1 MGSSMPVRFE
11 VDAGVALITL
21 DRPEA
26 LNAIDLEMQDALVAA
41 WQRFRDD
48 EALRVAVL
56 SGAGDRAFCAGVDV
70 KRMGELYA
78 SVPPHRRREEWN
90 RRPGIGGIT
99 RNLDVGKP
107 VVAAIHGHC
116 VGAGLELAL
125 ACDLRYASQEASFGF
140 PELGLGIIP
149 GQGGTQRLP
158 RVVPTNVAM
167 EMILTT
173 EPISAARALEV
184 GLVNRV
190 VPLPDLRP
198 TALATAHRI
207 AELPPTAVR
216 TAREAVL
223 RGLDLSLPDGLRLEQ
238 DLADPLRDGPENRAA
253 RARFGA
259 ARGKASSH

>member
-1 MGSSMPVRFE
+1 MPVRFE
-11 VDAGVALITL
+11 VDAGVALVTL

-41 WQRFRDD
+41 WERFRDD
-48 EALRVAVL
+48 ETLRVAVL

-70 KRMGELYA
+70 KRMGELYS
-78 SVPPHRRREEWN
+78 SVPSHRRREEWN

-107 VVAAIHGHC
+107 VLAAIHGYC

-125 ACDLRYASQEASFGF
+125 ACDIRYASEEASFGF

-158 RVVPTNVAM
+158 RVVPANVAM

-190 VPLPDLRP
+190 VSLPELRP
-198 TALATAHRI
+198 TALAMAHRI

-223 RGLDLSLPDGLRLEQ
+223 RGLDLSLSDGLRLEQ

-253 RARFGA
+253 RARFEA
-259 ARGKASSH
+259 ARGKGPGH